1 MYKKSTVGDTMVAG
15 GVAETATSLDCSRP
29 QATKTKTRRMKMLE
43 RMGCFRNGTQA
54 VSIQRA
60 TTAKELCNAYQL
72 VHDNYVEKGYI
83 FPQPS
88 GLRMRLYEALPD
100 TATFVAKAGD
110 EIVGVTSLVFDTPGL
125 GLPSDQVFSEEID
138 TLRQGGVKVAEVTNW
153 AITPA
158 YRRTAVLTE
167 LIRCYI
173 AHLMALDCDY
183 AIGAISPG
191 HRAFYELIGYEVI
204 GAERSY
210 STEINDP
217 VILVRLSLDNLRER
231 FAAVQDDDEDDT
243 ATLKNYYLD
252 SNPYHDQIEEWRST
266 AMTSFTNPVFL
277 RRLFVEWTNL
287 LADCSDEDLEIL
299 RQQWGENVFLDVMG
313 HNIIYDTF
321 FMFFKT
327 T

>member
-1 MYKKSTVGDTMVAG
+1 
-15 GVAETATSLDCSRP
+15 
-29 QATKTKTRRMKMLE
+29 MKLLE
-43 RMGCFRNGTQA
+43 RMGCFRNGTQT

-88 GLRMRLYEALPD
+88 GLRMRLYEALPE
-100 TATFVAKAGD
+100 TATFVAKAGE

-138 TLRQGGVKVAEVTNW
+138 SLRQGGGKVAEVTNW
-153 AITPA
+153 AIAPA

-173 AHLMALDCDY
+173 AHLQAVGCDY

-204 GAERSY
+204 GTERSY

-217 VILVRLSLDNLRER
+217 VILVSLSLDNLMKR
-231 FAAVQDDDEDDT
+231 FAAVQNDDEDDT

-252 SNPYHDQIEEWRST
+252 NNPHHDQIEKWQTT
-266 AMTSFTNPVFL
+266 AHASFTNPVFL
-277 RRLFVEWTNL
+277 RHLFVERTDL
-287 LADCSDEDLEIL
+287 LTDCSEEELKIL
-299 RQQWGENVFLDVMG
+299 RQQWGEDIFLDVMG
-313 HNIIYDTF
+313 HNILQDTF
-321 FMFFKT
+321 FMFHKT